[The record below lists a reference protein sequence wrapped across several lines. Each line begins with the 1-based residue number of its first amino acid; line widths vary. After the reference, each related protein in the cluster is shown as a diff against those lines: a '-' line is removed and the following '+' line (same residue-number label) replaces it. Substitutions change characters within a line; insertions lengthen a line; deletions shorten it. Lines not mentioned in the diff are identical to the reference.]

1 MTISQI
7 LYVVLYV
14 DHLIEFLVIVS
25 ILNMRKFKLRE
36 VLDLPKVAQLVG
48 GKGGIGLRQSH
59 SSA

>member
-48 GKGGIGLRQSH
+48 GEGGIGLRQSH